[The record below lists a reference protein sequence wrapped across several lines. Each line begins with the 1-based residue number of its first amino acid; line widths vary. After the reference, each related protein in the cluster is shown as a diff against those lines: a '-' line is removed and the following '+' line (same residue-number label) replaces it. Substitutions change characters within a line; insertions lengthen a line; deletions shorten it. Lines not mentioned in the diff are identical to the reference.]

1 MDYHNQSY
9 KNYRDAWFDNN
20 GMTFSLANQLDEEMK
35 QKMLKKIKAKK
46 REKEFRDSI
55 LKIDSFDFW
64 SFVKKWIK
72 LN

>member
-9 KNYRDAWFDNN
+9 KNYRDAWFGNN

-64 SFVKKWIK
+64 SIVKKWIK